1 MENSTQKA
9 KILFQKKDYEKSLK
23 IFLELDQEN
32 PQNINNLIFIS
43 LNFMFLGR
51 FQDAIKSLNQIESLN
66 NKLPECYFNR
76 ALCNTQLKEFQR
88 SIYDYKKA
96 IHLKPNYYQAYVNL
110 GVLLQDLGKLD
121 D

>member
-23 IFLELDQEN
+23 IFLKLDQEN

-96 IHLKPNYYQAYVNL
+96 IHLKPN
-110 GVLLQDLGKLD
+110 
-121 D
+121 